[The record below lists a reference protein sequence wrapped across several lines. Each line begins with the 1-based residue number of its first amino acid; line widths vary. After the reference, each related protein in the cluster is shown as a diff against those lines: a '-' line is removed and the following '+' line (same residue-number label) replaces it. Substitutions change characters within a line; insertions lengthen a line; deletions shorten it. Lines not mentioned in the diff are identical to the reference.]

1 MQRAAIRLSIVPLP
15 SLIVPDRDPLSLNLA
30 VSFLLPN
37 AHRRDGFGAPG
48 SWLFSPNCS
57 TVLVGSRICPFL
69 TSASV
74 TFCVRV
80 VISRALVAC
89 RVTVPATAPR
99 SSVPEQLACLYYS
112 LLVPGY
118 SVSFPSIFT
127 ASEPGKLWNARVC
140 EPTGAAAA
148 VSRTVADAILAVP
161 RCWLVDVRVC
171 SPAKKP
177 KSLPRD
183 RRRNGQARERIAT

>member
-1 MQRAAIRLSIVPLP
+1 MQRDATRLSIVPLP
-15 SLIVPDRDPLSLNLA
+15 SLIVPDRDPLSVNLA

-37 AHRRDGFGAPG
+37 AHRRDGFGAPTY
-48 SWLFSPNCS
+48 WLFSPNCS

-89 RVTVPATAPR
+89 RVTVLRYTAPR

-140 EPTGAAAA
+140 EPTGAVAA
-148 VSRTVADAILAVP
+148 VSRTVADAILASGAFAGGATAAVP
-161 RCWLVDVRVC
+161 KKLA
-171 SPAKKP
+171 PAIDGKMASTGGRPQDK
-177 KSLPRD
+177 
-183 RRRNGQARERIAT
+183 AT